1 MQTIRNKM
9 KFDFLSESDQAYYIH
24 KASTL
29 VEALPY
35 IREHSGEI
43 IVIKYGG
50 HAMGDPKLSKSFSK
64 DIGLIKEVGIHP
76 IIIHGGGPQIGEK
89 LKLKNIKSEFVE
101 GLRVTDNEAIKV
113 VEEVLSKDINKEIVD
128 SINESG
134 AKAIGLSGNQDN
146 LINANKLKVEVK
158 DTDSNI
164 EKLVDIGFVG
174 QPSKVNIEIIMSHVR
189 KGEIPVIAP
198 LGKDSQNNT
207 YNINADTAA
216 GFIASQIKA
225 SKLLLLTDIAG
236 ILDKNNKLISTLSL
250 KEAKGIAEE
259 YFISGGMKPKILTC
273 IEAMT
278 KGVAKSTILDGR
290 IPHSLILELFTEHGI
305 GTQIY

>member
-1 MQTIRNKM
+1 M
-9 KFDFLSESDQAYYIH
+9 KFDFLSESDQAYFIH

-35 IREHSGEI
+35 IRQHSGEI

-50 HAMGDPKLSKSFSK
+50 HAMGDPKLSKNFSK

-76 IIIHGGGPQIGEK
+76 IIVHGGGPQIGER
-89 LKLKNIKSEFVE
+89 LKLKNIQSKFVE
-101 GLRVTDNEAIKV
+101 GLRVTDKEIIKV

-134 AKAIGLSGNQDN
+134 AKAVGLSGNQDN
-146 LINANKLKVEVK
+146 LIKADKLQVEVK

-174 QPSKVNIEIIMSHVR
+174 QPLNVNIELIMSHVNN
-189 KGEIPVIAP
+189 GEIPVIAP
-198 LGKDSQNNT
+198 LGQDSQNNC

-216 GFIASQIKA
+216 GFIAGQIKA

-250 KEAKGIAEE
+250 KRAKEIAEE
-259 YFISGGMKPKILTC
+259 NFISGGMKPKILTC
-273 IEAMT
+273 IDAMN